1 MDPWLWWLVMIIGVA
16 VLVAVVWVIE
26 RQKEIDGDPNSAVFR
41 AES

>member
-26 RQKEIDGDPNSAVFR
+26 RQKR
-41 AES
+41 H